1 MPPRKQRRPAL
12 LPFLLCLLGGAT
24 SGAAATPPPYTA
36 GDLQA
41 FQHRAQAEQVAAE
54 PYWRVLLHA
63 RRTLTGVASRVD
75 DPKFFLAPAGRTD
88 PAAELQ
94 ADLAAFFAPA
104 PAAGPAAADRFPARL
119 EWLCGR
125 LGIDRNRLPVPRCR
139 ELETSLAEFQPR
151 SVTLVFP
158 TAFMNTPAS
167 LFGHTLLKIKGKAA
181 SDLLARAANYAA
193 VTHESNGFI
202 FAFKGIVGLYP
213 GYFSL
218 QPYYQKVQEYS
229 DLDQRDLWEYTLNL
243 NAAETRRL
251 LLHTW
256 EMRDIYTDYYFFDEN
271 CAFCLLFLIDAARPG
286 LALAENARPWVIPLD
301 TVKQVRAAGLVA
313 TCDYRPSRT
322 TRVHYIAGLLDE
334 QRQETAMRIALGLL
348 SPDAAL
354 PAADA
359 VTRARTLDLAAE
371 YLQSLRGRQKIAQAE
386 YQARFFAIL
395 EARSRLGEP
404 EASHYV
410 VPPPPQ
416 PDLGHAS
423 NRLTLAVGR
432 EAGQN
437 YTEIGWRPAYH
448 DLTDP
453 QDGYLPGAAIE
464 FMNVVLRAGQDIG
477 GEGLTL
483 QRLDLLRLR
492 SFSPVDRFF
501 QPVSWKADVG
511 VLRQRMED
519 GEWHHVADLGGGA
532 GVTLSPSS
540 LGMLYALAETDAQA
554 GGPDQG
560 WSMGFGGSAG
570 LLRPLGRRWLLDL
583 HVRALGYP
591 LGDQHADTDLGGV
604 LRYTLT
610 ANQAVTAELSRRFAW
625 DEAETLAALK
635 WHLFF

>member
-1 MPPRKQRRPAL
+1 MSKRKQCPRVL
-12 LPFLLCLLGGAT
+12 LPFLLCLFGGGAV
-24 SGAAATPPPYTA
+24 GAAAAPPPYTA
-36 GDLQA
+36 AECRA
-41 FQHRAQAEQVAAE
+41 FQARAQAERLAAE

-75 DPKFFLAPAGRTD
+75 DPRFFLAPNGRTD

-125 LGIDRNRLPVPRCR
+125 LGIDRERLSVPRCR
-139 ELETSLAEFQPR
+139 ELETSLAEFEPR

-167 LFGHTLLKIKGKAA
+167 LFGHTLLKIKGKSK

-218 QPYYQKVQEYS
+218 QPYYQKVQEYG
-229 DLDQRDLWEYTLNL
+229 DIDQRDLWEYTLNL
-243 NAAETRRL
+243 DAAETRRL

-256 EMRDIYTDYYFFDEN
+256 ELRDIYADYYFFDEN
-271 CAFCLLFLIDAARPG
+271 CAFCLLFLLDAARPG
-286 LALAENARPWVIPLD
+286 LNLAERSRPWVIPLD
-301 TVKQVRAAGLVA
+301 TVKQVCAAGLVA
-313 TCDYRPSRT
+313 GGDYRPSRT

-334 QRQETAMRIALGLL
+334 RMQETARRIALGLVA
-348 SPDAAL
+348 PGAAL
-354 PAADA
+354 PEADA
-359 VTRARTLDLAAE
+359 ATRARVLDLAAE
-371 YLQSLRGRQKIAQAE
+371 YLQSLRGRQKIAQAD

-395 EARSRLGEP
+395 EARSRLGES
-404 EASHYV
+404 EASRYV
-410 VPPPPQ
+410 VPPPPR

-432 EAGQN
+432 EAGKN

-464 FMNVVLRAGQDIG
+464 FMNLVLRAGQEVG

-492 SFSPVDRFF
+492 SFSPVDRFY
-501 QPVSWKADVG
+501 QPMSWKAD
-511 VLRQRMED
+511 
-519 GEWHHVADLGGGA
+519 
-532 GVTLSPSS
+532 
-540 LGMLYALAETDAQA
+540 
-554 GGPDQG
+554 
-560 WSMGFGGSAG
+560 
-570 LLRPLGRRWLLDL
+570 
-583 HVRALGYP
+583 
-591 LGDQHADTDLGGV
+591 
-604 LRYTLT
+604 
-610 ANQAVTAELSRRFAW
+610 
-625 DEAETLAALK
+625 
-635 WHLFF
+635 